1 MAPSKPV
8 IFAVDDEPYVLQAVE
23 TDLRREYGEDYRIL
37 SANSAAVALEALNKL
52 KRRDEPVALVISDQ
66 RMPDMTGIELLE
78 QVKTLYPSAKRILLT
93 AYAETDVALRAIN
106 QVKIDHYLLKPWDPP
121 EENLYPFI
129 CDLLDDWKTSFRP
142 PFEGIRFVGYRWAPK
157 THEIRD
163 FLVRNRI
170 SYQWYDLET
179 NPEAKTLVESTGKE
193 EPDLPLLFCDDDI
206 ILENPTVA
214 EVAEHT
220 GLQTHPEMPFYD
232 LIIIGAGP
240 AGLAAAV
247 YGASEGLRTV
257 LVERA
262 APGGQAGMS
271 ARIENYLGFPSG
283 VSGGE
288 LARRAVTQIKKF
300 GVELLN
306 PQEAVNI
313 SAKDPYRIVELADG
327 TILTGYA
334 VLIST
339 GVSYR
344 PLDVD
349 GCSRL
354 TGAGIYYGAAM
365 TEARLYEG
373 ADVYIVGGA
382 NSAGQAA
389 MLFSRYARCTTMI
402 IRQPALNY
410 SMSRYLIGQIEST
423 PSIRVLADTEVTEA
437 HGKDNLEA
445 ITVKNNTTGE
455 TQTLPT
461 NALFVFIGAT
471 PHTDW
476 LHNIIQCNDEGFIL
490 TGLDLLHNGQR
501 PAGWNLKRD
510 PFLLESSVPGIF
522 AAGDTRYRSVKRM
535 ASAVGEGAMTIDFI
549 QEYVGN
555 L

>member
-1 MAPSKPV
+1 
-8 IFAVDDEPYVLQAVE
+8 
-23 TDLRREYGEDYRIL
+23 
-37 SANSAAVALEALNKL
+37 
-52 KRRDEPVALVISDQ
+52 
-66 RMPDMTGIELLE
+66 
-78 QVKTLYPSAKRILLT
+78 
-93 AYAETDVALRAIN
+93 
-106 QVKIDHYLLKPWDPP
+106 
-121 EENLYPFI
+121 
-129 CDLLDDWKTSFRP
+129 
-142 PFEGIRFVGYRWAPK
+142 
-157 THEIRD
+157 
-163 FLVRNRI
+163 
-170 SYQWYDLET
+170 
-179 NPEAKTLVESTGKE
+179 VESTGKE

-247 YGASEGLRTV
+247 NGASEGLRTV

-313 SAKDPYRIVELADG
+313 SVKDPYRIVELADG

-423 PSIRVLADTEVTEA
+423 PSIRILADTEVTEA

-476 LHNIIQCNDEGFIL
+476 LHNIIQCDDEGFIL